1 MLSHV
6 QSLCRRLGNGNG
18 TVREWPLREGA
29 SWRRD
34 DRRSKLE
41 LMTRTIEDLI
51 PDYLRGLPVY
61 VPGKPIEE
69 VERELKVHAVK
80 LASNENPL
88 GPSPKAIAAAHAVL
102 GDANRYPDG
111 GTHLLRK
118 ALAERHGVS
127 PEEVFIGLGSSE
139 IIDLASRVLLRA
151 GLQGLTSEGTY
162 APFSVAIRAS
172 GAELVLVPQREF
184 AFDLK
189 AMSRAITPKTG
200 VIYLANPNN
209 PTGSAFTSKEFE
221 EFLAR
226 VPDGV
231 LVVLDEAY
239 IDYAMS
245 MGLRD
250 AVEAYRKRKNL
261 LILRT
266 FSKVYGLAGLR
277 IGYAIGRPE
286 LLSAM
291 NKLRTPFNTSGVAQA
306 AALAAL
312 DDNEHVT
319 RCIQSNAAE
328 RKRLSEGLTKLGFRP
343 VASEANFV
351 FMVVGPEATA
361 LSDGLLQMGVI
372 VRPLGWMG
380 FPEAMRISVGTA
392 EENDKCL
399 SAMTQVI
406 SRRAGKSELAA
417 R

>member
-1 MLSHV
+1 
-6 QSLCRRLGNGNG
+6 
-18 TVREWPLREGA
+18 
-29 SWRRD
+29 
-34 DRRSKLE
+34 
-41 LMTRTIEDLI
+41 MTRTIEDLI

-69 VERELKVHAVK
+69 VERELKIHAVK

-88 GPSPKAIAAAHAVL
+88 GPSPKGIAAARAVL
-102 GDANRYPDG
+102 GNANRYPDG
-111 GTHLLRK
+111 GTHLLRQT
-118 ALAERHGVS
+118 LAERLGVS
-127 PEEVFIGLGSSE
+127 PEEILIGLGSSE
-139 IIDLASRVLLRA
+139 IIDLAARVVLRA
-151 GLQGLTSEGTY
+151 GAQGLTSEGTY

-172 GAELVLVPQREF
+172 GAELVLVPQRDF

-189 AMSRAITPKTG
+189 AMAKAITPKTA

-209 PTGSAFTSKEFE
+209 PTGSAFGREEFA
-221 EFLAR
+221 EFLAS

-239 IDYAMS
+239 IHYAVS

-250 AVEAYRKRKNL
+250 SVEAYRKRKNL

-286 LLSAM
+286 LAAAM

-312 DDNEHVT
+312 DDKEHVT
-319 RCIQSNAAE
+319 RCIETNAVE
-328 RKRLSEGLTKLGFRP
+328 RKRLSEGLTKLGYRP
-343 VASEANFV
+343 VPSEANFV
-351 FMVVGPEATA
+351 FITVGPEAQA
-361 LSDGLLQMGVI
+361 LSEELLQLGVI

-392 EENDKCL
+392 EENEKCL
-399 SAMTQVI
+399 AAMAQAVL
-406 SRRAGKSELAA
+406 RRATNGELA
-417 R
+417 RR

>member
-1 MLSHV
+1 
-6 QSLCRRLGNGNG
+6 
-18 TVREWPLREGA
+18 
-29 SWRRD
+29 
-34 DRRSKLE
+34 
-41 LMTRTIEDLI
+41 MTRTIEELI

-69 VERELKVHAVK
+69 VERELKIHAVK

-88 GPSPKAIAAAHAVL
+88 GPSPKGIAAAQAVL

-111 GTHLLRK
+111 GTHALRQT
-118 ALAERHGVS
+118 LAERRGVS
-127 PEEVFIGLGSSE
+127 TEEILIGLGSSE
-139 IIDLASRVLLRA
+139 IIDLAARVVLRA
-151 GLQGLTSEGTY
+151 GVQGLTSQGTY

-172 GAELVLVPQREF
+172 GAELVLVPQRDF
-184 AFDLK
+184 AFDLQ
-189 AMSRAITPKTG
+189 AMAKAITPRTAA
-200 VIYLANPNN
+200 IYLANPNN
-209 PTGSAFTSKEFE
+209 PTGSAFGGEEFG
-221 EFLAR
+221 EFLAA
-226 VPDGV
+226 VPNGV

-239 IDYAMS
+239 IHYAVS

-250 AVEAYRKRKNL
+250 SVEAYRKRKNL

-286 LLSAM
+286 LVAAM

-312 DDNEHVT
+312 DDKEHVA
-319 RCIQSNAAE
+319 RCIETNAVE
-328 RKRLSEGLTKLGFRP
+328 RKRLTEGLAKLGYQP

-351 FMVVGPEATA
+351 FITVGPEAKA
-361 LSDGLLQMGVI
+361 LSEELLHLGVI

-392 EENDKCL
+392 EENEKCL
-399 SAMTQVI
+399 AAMAQAVL
-406 SRRAGKSELAA
+406 RRAANGELA
-417 R
+417 RR

>member
-1 MLSHV
+1 M
-6 QSLCRRLGNGNG
+6 
-18 TVREWPLREGA
+18 A
-29 SWRRD
+29 
-34 DRRSKLE
+34 
-41 LMTRTIEDLI
+41 M
-51 PDYLRGLPVY
+51 
-61 VPGKPIEE
+61 
-69 VERELKVHAVK
+69 
-80 LASNENPL
+80 
-88 GPSPKAIAAAHAVL
+88 AAARAVL
-102 GDANRYPDG
+102 GDSNRYPDG
-111 GTHLLRK
+111 GTHLLRAK
-118 ALAERHGVS
+118 LAERRAVS
-127 PEEVFIGLGSSE
+127 PEEIFIGLGSSE
-139 IIDLASRVLLRA
+139 IIDLAARVLLRT

-172 GAELVLVPQREF
+172 GAELVLAPQREF
-184 AFDLK
+184 AFDLQAIAK
-189 AMSRAITPKTG
+189 AITPKTG

-209 PTGSAFTSKEFE
+209 PTGSAFGREELE
-221 EFLAR
+221 EFLAA

-239 IDYAMS
+239 IHYAVS
-245 MGLRD
+245 MELRD
-250 AVEAYRKRKNL
+250 SEEIYRKRKNL

-312 DDNEHVT
+312 DDKEHVT
-319 RCIQSNAAE
+319 RCIETNATE
-328 RKRLSEGLTKLGFRP
+328 RKRLSEGLAKLGFRP

-351 FMVVGPEATA
+351 FMAVGPEAKD
-361 LSDGLLQMGVI
+361 LSDELLRMGVI

-399 SAMTQVI
+399 SAMARVLNGKDGDALK
-406 SRRAGKSELAA
+406 RAPTAPKKGELAA